1 MIHMT
6 DHLLV
11 DGRYFAWHRSDME
24 QNYITSPPSEDNREM
39 ETSGQSTGK
48 RVTTFVRMT
57 GSSLSKPSG

>member
-24 QNYITSPPSEDNREM
+24 QNYITSPPL
-39 ETSGQSTGK
+39 K
-48 RVTTFVRMT
+48 TTERWKQVGRAQEK
-57 GSSLSKPSG
+57 G